1 MDTNSF
7 WAANLHVYLLRLIAV
22 TKVMVDDLLFN
33 IEYENISAICFSCG
47 KIGGSLAFEN

>member
-1 MDTNSF
+1 MNSF